1 MMQLIYIS
9 INYNISLLRNQRELE
24 NFMMQLYLNPLPKA
38 EKDTGNTIVD
48 LDDLF
53 KTNCMFTK
61 DLRFRS

>member
-1 MMQLIYIS
+1 
-9 INYNISLLRNQRELE
+9 
-24 NFMMQLYLNPLPKA
+24 MMQLYLNPLPKA